1 MNEEKKKLI
10 FGKTFLTFLVVNILL
25 CLADIFCVFN
35 FLEMTMFYSIL
46 WTIACGVLILA
57 SIIFWLTGLKAWMKL
72 VFVGVIIVSLILWG
86 YYVMI
91 LLGLKDIFSSV
102 ESLQEAVASTGVWGM
117 SVYVLIQFLQVT
129 FIPLPAMVTTLAGT
143 ALFGPFWASILS
155 FIGIMLGSVFAFW
168 LGDKFGEKVCIW
180 IAGKE
185 TTDKYSKMLYEK
197 GKYLFF
203 LMMLFPLF
211 PDDILCLIAGMTS
224 MSFRFFI
231 TTILI
236 TRPIGIVMTCY
247 LGSGQIIPYSGWGLA
262 VWGVIIAFMIILF
275 VCAYKFQPQI
285 ENALGKL
292 AEKFSRKKDKIKL
305 KIDGTQTN
313 DTILTN
319 TGEGDTTKTEQQANT
334 ETAEEENKKSS

>member
-1 MNEEKKKLI
+1 MNEERKKLI
-10 FGKTFLTFLVVNILL
+10 FSKSFLTFLIVNILL
-25 CLADIFCVFN
+25 CVADVFCVFK
-35 FLEMTMFYSIL
+35 FLEMSQFYSIL
-46 WTIACGVLILA
+46 WAVACGVLIVA
-57 SIIFWLTGLKAWMKL
+57 SIIFWLVGLKSWMKL

-86 YYVMI
+86 YYIMI
-91 LLGLKDIFSSV
+91 LVGLKDIFSSA
-102 ESLQEAVASTGVWGM
+102 EALQDAVASTGVWGRA
-117 SVYVLIQFLQVT
+117 VYVLIQFLQVT

-168 LGDKFGEKVCIW
+168 LGDKFGEKVCVW

-185 TTDKYSKMLYEK
+185 TTEKYSKMLYEK

-247 LGSGQIIPYSGWGLA
+247 LGSGQIIPCSGWGLA
-262 VWGVIIAFMIILF
+262 VWGVIIAIMAVMFI
-275 VCAYKFQPQI
+275 CAYKFQPQI
-285 ENALGKL
+285 ENALGRL
-292 AEKFSRKKDKIKL
+292 ADKFSKKKNKIKL
-305 KIDGTQTN
+305 QTN
-313 DTILTN
+313 NNEDN
-319 TGEGDTTKTEQQANT
+319 KD
-334 ETAEEENKKSS
+334 ETLLLNPPQTDENKQDENKKSS